1 MIFKSVRALMFDLW
15 LQVKLMMLS
24 LHLEAFLHQ
33 LSAEATMRCST
44 RTVSQQE
51 RRSLLEIQVE
61 STALLA

>member
-1 MIFKSVRALMFDLW
+1 MIFKVMRALMFDLW
-15 LQVKLMMLS
+15 LQVKLMMSS

-33 LSAEATMRCST
+33 LSTEATMRCST
-44 RTVSQQE
+44 RTISQQE

>member
-1 MIFKSVRALMFDLW
+1 MIFKGVLALTFDLW

-33 LSAEATMRCST
+33 LSAEATTRCST